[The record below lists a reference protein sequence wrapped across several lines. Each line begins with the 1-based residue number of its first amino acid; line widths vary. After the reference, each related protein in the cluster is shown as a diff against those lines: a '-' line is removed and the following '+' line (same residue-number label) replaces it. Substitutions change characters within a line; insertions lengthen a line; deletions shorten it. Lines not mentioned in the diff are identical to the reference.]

1 MKWDILVVPMVF
13 RWEGGG
19 KKVYITG
26 TFNQWREKIP
36 MHRSGNDFTYI
47 HELKKEKHAFKFVVD
62 NELRFAPE
70 QPTVANAQGLINNY
84 VDLSSFEKTFGNDP
98 SALSQMK
105 NIVNDSLYEDVYTPD
120 PEDPQWYTKEPPQL
134 PPHLRQIILNAV
146 SCSYVSRL
154 EVINCELWI
163 L

>member
-1 MKWDILVVPMVF
+1 MVF

-26 TFNQWREKIP
+26 TFNQWKEKIP

-47 HELKKEKHAFKFVVD
+47 HDLKKEKHAFKFVVD

-84 VDLSSFEKTFGNDP
+84 VDLTGFEKTFGNEP

-105 NIVNDSLYEDVYTPD
+105 NIVQDSLYEDDYAPD
-120 PEDPQWYTKEPPQL
+120 PDDPQWYTKEPPQL
-134 PPHLRQIILNAV
+134 PPHLRHIILNAV
-146 SCSYVSRL
+146 SRL
-154 EVINCELWI
+154 II
-163 L
+163 